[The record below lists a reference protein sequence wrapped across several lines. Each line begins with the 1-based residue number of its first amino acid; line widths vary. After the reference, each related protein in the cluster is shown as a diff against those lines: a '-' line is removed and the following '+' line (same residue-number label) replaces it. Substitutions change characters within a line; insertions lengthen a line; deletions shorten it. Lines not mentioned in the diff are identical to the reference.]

1 MKKCAVIGS
10 INMDLVL
17 GVPYFPQPGETLT
30 GREFRTVPGGKGANQ
45 AVALARLGADVRMA
59 GLVGDDAFGGKY
71 IEHFRNNGVDV
82 SAVGVVENCSTGVAD
97 ILVNQEGE
105 NFIVLAPGANAKC
118 DLAWLDGALEL
129 VKDCDIFLLQ
139 LEIPLETVTE
149 AIARLRAMGKT
160 IILDPAPAVPLSE
173 EVLAMV
179 DILTPNETELKIIT
193 PGLPEDASVEDRI
206 AHLIGDSDRMVIH
219 KRGGSGAYIATK
231 DSIVHVPG
239 FKVKAVDTTAAGDT
253 FNAGLATGMAMGME
267 IAEAVKLAH
276 GAAALSVTAFG
287 AQDGMPSMAR
297 VKEFMAEQA

>member
-71 IEHFRNNGVDV
+71 IEHFKANGVDV

-105 NFIVLAPGANAKC
+105 NFIVIVPGANGRC
-118 DLAWLDGALEL
+118 DLEWLDRALEQ

-139 LEIPLETVTE
+139 LEIPLEPVTE

-160 IILDPAPAVPLSE
+160 IILDPAPAVPLPE
-173 EVLAMV
+173 KVLEMV

-193 PGLPEDASVEDRI
+193 PGLPEDASVEARI

-267 IAEAVKLAH
+267 IADAVKLAH

-287 AQDGMPSMAR
+287 AQDGMPSMER
-297 VKEFMAEQA
+297 VKEFMKEQA

>member
-17 GVPYFPQPGETLT
+17 GVPYFPHPGETLT

-118 DLAWLDGALEL
+118 DLAWLDRAMEQ

-139 LEIPLETVTE
+139 LEIPLETVAE
-149 AIARLRAMGKT
+149 AISRLRAMGKT

-173 EVLAMV
+173 EVLSKV

-193 PGLPEDASVEDRI
+193 PALPEDASVEERI

-287 AQDGMPSMAR
+287 AQDGMPSMER